1 MSITLNG
8 TTGITTPDVS
18 VTAQSTAAITA
29 NRLSSDGT
37 VINVQKDGTTVGSIG
52 SSASDLM
59 IGNGAVGLRFNDSTS
74 QIYAYNTSTIANSD
88 GLIDIGR
95 TTARFKDL
103 YLSGG
108 VYVGG
113 TGSAN
118 HLDDYEEGTWAPVLT
133 DDSGNAFGMSGATV
147 GTYTKIGNLVTVIAY
162 CSTTGIGSASGDVRL
177 TGLPFTVE
185 NSDARGAVTV
195 GNASSMSLGTP
206 GFSVTGLVVGG
217 TTYIYFYIWNATS
230 GTASRLSTTT
240 HTTVAVMY
248 MSCTYRV

>member
-1 MSITLNG
+1 MSIVLNG
-8 TTGITTPDVS
+8 TTGITTPD
-18 VTAQSTAAITA
+18 I
-29 NRLSSDGT
+29 
-37 VINVQKDGTTVGSIG
+37 
-52 SSASDLM
+52 
-59 IGNGAVGLRFNDSTS
+59 
-74 QIYAYNTSTIANSD
+74 TSTTSTLGSLTQALDLGSTGQIVFP
-88 GLIDIGR
+88 
-95 TTARFKDL
+95 TTQNA
-103 YLSGG
+103 
-108 VYVGG
+108 
-113 TGSAN
+113 SAN
-118 HLDDYEEGTWAPVLT
+118 ANTLDDYEEGTWAPVLT
-133 DDSGNAFGMSGATV
+133 DESGNAFGMSGATV

-162 CSTTGIGSASGDVRL
+162 SSTTGIGSASGDVRL